1 MGRLETVGS
10 MKKRAYLSLGS
21 NTGDRATNLHEAI
34 DRLSQVGNVAAV
46 SSFYETEPV
55 EFTSQPWFLNCA
67 VAIDTDKAPIE
78 LLRAVLALE
87 KEMGRLRTLDKGP
100 RNIDIDIVL
109 FANEVLEEKGL
120 KIPHPG
126 LTSRRFVLE
135 PLAEIAPNALHPVL
149 RKTASEMLGALPP
162 GQTVRK
168 LDSEGLME

>member
-67 VAIDTDKAPIE
+67 VAIDTDKAPIQAAMDKVRSAAKGDDVNAIRQAIGE
-78 LLRAVLALE
+78 LEQASHAMAQHLYKSGGEGGGPGAAGPSGD
-87 KEMGRLRTLDKGP
+87 GRGGP
-100 RNIDIDIVL
+100 SDRGGGKDDVIDAE
-109 FANEVLEEKGL
+109 FEVK
-120 KIPHPG
+120 K
-126 LTSRRFVLE
+126 
-135 PLAEIAPNALHPVL
+135 
-149 RKTASEMLGALPP
+149 
-162 GQTVRK
+162 
-168 LDSEGLME
+168 